1 MLCSRCLSVLQ
12 QVKEYQLEYRLH
24 SEESSLRQ
32 SILLNC
38 NLCNVLADF
47 FCRGSVAPKNTA
59 RQQRDWYLNWPEGGI
74 RFRVGYGNSRVI
86 ESPGTQ
92 SKPSY
97 ELNCF
102 SGVSGSFASNIKL
115 LRIVLLPVIGDY

>member
-1 MLCSRCLSVLQ
+1 MLCFRCLSVLQ
-12 QVKEYQLEYRLH
+12 QVKEYQLEYKLH

-47 FCRGSVAPKNTA
+47 FCRGSVPPQNAT
-59 RQQRDWYLNWPEGGI
+59 QQQMDWYLNWPEGGI
-74 RFRVGYGNSRVI
+74 RFRVGYGDSRVLESSGTHI
-86 ESPGTQ
+86 E
-92 SKPSY
+92 PSY

-102 SGVSGSFASNIKL
+102 SGVSGSFIKL